1 MFKFWSV
8 CRLWS
13 GRLTVGYKSEIP
25 STPKYPHRVFLFFPS
40 NLNKKPIRPSLR
52 YPLPTVSIQQLSFGI
67 MICFVICFTNYADT
81 APQILTIIEFMVEP
95 KTVWFIYHASLFA
108 HP

>member
-1 MFKFWSV
+1 
-8 CRLWS
+8 
-13 GRLTVGYKSEIP
+13 
-25 STPKYPHRVFLFFPS
+25 
-40 NLNKKPIRPSLR
+40 
-52 YPLPTVSIQQLSFGI
+52 

-95 KTVWFIYHASLFA
+95 NSVCFIYHASIFA